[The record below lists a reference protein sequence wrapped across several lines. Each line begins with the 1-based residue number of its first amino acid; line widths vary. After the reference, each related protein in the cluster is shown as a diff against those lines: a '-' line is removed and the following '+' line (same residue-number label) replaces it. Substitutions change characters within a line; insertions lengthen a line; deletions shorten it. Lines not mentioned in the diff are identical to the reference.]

1 MLLYSTI
8 IDASV
13 EGFAF
18 TGFDWRRRSL
28 SASTFARGEGNTAN
42 KQLILTRVASLDSGK
57 DHLQQWRDDTT
68 GYISDQ
74 GAGERG
80 VHCAPHG
87 DRAEVREV
95 LRLVRQGA
103 LALNSGRARKI
114 QFLYN
119 ALEQT
124 GNWHLMFN
132 PVEHAIKSL
141 PEWPLFQQ
149 GLKAFC
155 KAFGEP
161 GYKEKLLKTWF
172 AGADKSV
179 RHRVHRFNK
188 EFVDFQWQHVFEVVD
203 QVVDLIVPTR
213 EVANASCFDKDD
225 TVIIRVVA
233 FVRLEFNEFFAE
245 VLLLFTSSVG
255 TTLPLHTPPTLSDRV
270 TIRRYNAVQNS
281 QGLHVINVSAYM

>member
-95 LRLVRQGA
+95 LRLVRQGGFGLELRTRA
-103 LALNSGRARKI
+103 QDTISVQRVRANRQLAPNVQPRRACDKVFARV
-114 QFLYN
+114 
-119 ALEQT
+119 AVV
-124 GNWHLMFN
+124 
-132 PVEHAIKSL
+132 P
-141 PEWPLFQQ
+141 
-149 GLKAFC
+149 
-155 KAFGEP
+155 
-161 GYKEKLLKTWF
+161 
-172 AGADKSV
+172 AGAESFLQSLRGARLQGK
-179 RHRVHRFNK
+179 
-188 EFVDFQWQHVFEVVD
+188 
-203 QVVDLIVPTR
+203 
-213 EVANASCFDKDD
+213 ASENLVCWSRQ
-225 TVIIRVVA
+225 IGEA
-233 FVRLEFNEFFAE
+233 SGA
-245 VLLLFTSSVG
+245 
-255 TTLPLHTPPTLSDRV
+255 PL
-270 TIRRYNAVQNS
+270 
-281 QGLHVINVSAYM
+281 